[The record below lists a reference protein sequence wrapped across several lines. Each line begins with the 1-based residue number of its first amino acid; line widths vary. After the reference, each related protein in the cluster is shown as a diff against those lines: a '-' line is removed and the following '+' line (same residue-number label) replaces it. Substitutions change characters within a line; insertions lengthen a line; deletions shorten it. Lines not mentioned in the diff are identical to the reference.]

1 MNLRTVDAVRTRR
14 RMSNRST
21 TRASRR
27 GRRRTGEI
35 DGTAAKGLS
44 PAARQGLVHLGPE
57 LPAISRT
64 IREHVP
70 RVGVVRSLPE
80 AVSDVAGLDAALDPF
95 FLATLHPPT
104 RASASTTRRFSFP
117 GCGVREPSRV
127 SVPVALHRA
136 GSSSTA
142 PRVVSVSNAG
152 ASPPF
157 RPPPP
162 SSSRLLAASG
172 ARIDG
177 GGAKGRVS
185 SILLRCSLSSNDDTA
200 PVT

>member
-1 MNLRTVDAVRTRR
+1 M
-14 RMSNRST
+14 
-21 TRASRR
+21 
-27 GRRRTGEI
+27 
-35 DGTAAKGLS
+35 S
-44 PAARQGLVHLGPE
+44 PAAASRASSISALSRS
-57 LPAISRT
+57 AISRT
-64 IREHVP
+64 PSRERVP

-80 AVSDVAGLDAALDPF
+80 AVSDVAAGLDAAFDVF
-95 FLATLHPPT
+95 FLATLAAANARVRPP
-104 RASASTTRRFSFP
+104 SVSTRRFSFP

-162 SSSRLLAASG
+162 SSSRLLAAVV